1 MKQQDTVDYFLKVVW
16 QNVSNTYNQI
26 ASGFGITQAI
36 GYVLINIEADG
47 TAVSALAGLLGVK
60 STSLSRMLNNMEE
73 LGLIYRETAIG
84 DKRSVK
90 VFLTPFGIEKRKLA
104 RNVVVSFN
112 EYLNLHLN
120 AKEKEQLIGSLNKI
134 NQLTLDYA
142 QMKDR
147 EEQKTTMILQGKK
160 DK

>member
-1 MKQQDTVDYFLKVVW
+1 MKQKETVDYFLKVAW

-36 GYVLINIEADG
+36 GYVLINIEAEG

-60 STSLSRMLNNMEE
+60 ATSLSRMLNNMED

-90 VFLTPFGIEKRKLA
+90 VFLTSFGIEKRKLA
-104 RNVVVSFN
+104 SNVVIKFN
-112 EYLNLHLN
+112 DYVNEKLTT
-120 AKEKEQLIGSLNKI
+120 KEKEQLLLTLDKV
-134 NQLTLDYA
+134 NQLTLAYSPKKEYD
-142 QMKDR
+142 
-147 EEQKTTMILQGKK
+147 EQENK
-160 DK
+160 

>member
-1 MKQQDTVDYFLKVVW
+1 MKQRDTVDYFLKVVW

-36 GYVLINIEADG
+36 GYVLINIEAEG
-47 TAVSALAGLLGVK
+47 TAVSALAALLGVK
-60 STSLSRMLNNMEE
+60 ATSLSRMLSNMED
-73 LGLIYRETAIG
+73 LGLIYRETSTG

-112 EYLNLHLN
+112 EYLNEKLDQ
-120 AKEKEQLIGSLNKI
+120 KEKEQLIQTLEKVNK
-134 NQLTLDYA
+134 LTLAYSPKQD
-142 QMKDR
+142 
-147 EEQKTTMILQGKK
+147 EQK

>member
-1 MKQQDTVDYFLKVVW
+1 MKQKETVDYFLKVAW

-36 GYVLINIEADG
+36 GYVLINIEAEG

-60 STSLSRMLNNMEE
+60 ATSLSRMLNNMED

-90 VFLTPFGIEKRKLA
+90 VFLTSFGIEKRKLA
-104 RNVVVSFN
+104 SNVVIKFN
-112 EYLNLHLN
+112 DYLNEKLTT
-120 AKEKEQLIGSLNKI
+120 KEKEQLILTLDKV
-134 NQLTLDYA
+134 NQLTLAYSPKKEYD
-142 QMKDR
+142 
-147 EEQKTTMILQGKK
+147 EQENK
-160 DK
+160 